1 MVFDLKQPRKRTLQ
15 IPLYTSFII
24 MSVHT
29 LMPLLYVSTHVK
41 WGFRGLPQRCEVAGE
56 RYFALLAILM
66 YAHFVLYKN
75 KMSAQN
81 ILTNICSLLYDCLA
95 LKQSAPV
102 G

>member
-1 MVFDLKQPRKRTLQ
+1 
-15 IPLYTSFII
+15 
-24 MSVHT
+24 
-29 LMPLLYVSTHVK
+29 MPLSCVSAHIRR
-41 WGFRGLPQRCEVAGE
+41 GFRGLPQRCEVAGE

-66 YAHFVLYKN
+66 QTHFVLYKN

>member
-1 MVFDLKQPRKRTLQ
+1 
-15 IPLYTSFII
+15 

-29 LMPLLYVSTHVK
+29 LIPLSCVSVHIIR
-41 WGFRGLPQRCEVAGE
+41 GFRGLPQRCEVAGE
-56 RYFALLAILM
+56 RYFALLATLM
-66 YAHFVLYKN
+66 HAHFVLYKN

>member
-1 MVFDLKQPRKRTLQ
+1 
-15 IPLYTSFII
+15 
-24 MSVHT
+24 
-29 LMPLLYVSTHVK
+29 MPFSCVSAYIRQ
-41 WGFRGLPQRCEVAGE
+41 GLRGLPQRCEVADE
-56 RYFALLAILM
+56 RYFALLATLM
-66 YAHFVLYKN
+66 HAHFVLYKN

>member
-1 MVFDLKQPRKRTLQ
+1 
-15 IPLYTSFII
+15 

-29 LMPLLYVSTHVK
+29 LVSLSCVSVHIIR
-41 WGFRGLPQRCEVAGE
+41 GFRGLPQRSEVAGE

-66 YAHFVLYKN
+66 HAHFVLYKN

-95 LKQSAPV
+95 LKQERSSGMTPV
-102 G
+102 L

>member
-1 MVFDLKQPRKRTLQ
+1 MR
-15 IPLYTSFII
+15 
-24 MSVHT
+24 VHT
-29 LMPLLYVSTHVK
+29 LVPLSGVSVHIMRR
-41 WGFRGLPQRCEVAGE
+41 FRGLPQRCVVADE
-56 RYFALLAILM
+56 RYFALLATLM
-66 YAHFVLYKN
+66 HAHFVLYKN